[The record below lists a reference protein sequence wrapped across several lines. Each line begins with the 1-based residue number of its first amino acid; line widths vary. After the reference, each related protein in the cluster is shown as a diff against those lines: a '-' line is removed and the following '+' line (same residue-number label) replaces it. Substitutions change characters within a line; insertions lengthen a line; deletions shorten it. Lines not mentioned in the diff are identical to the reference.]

1 MIKKEPLQKWV
12 KLERDGFKPFYYA
25 TLKFADKPYDGVA
38 RWMHLG
44 ETDAEIK
51 TTRVY
56 ANRKNILV
64 IPIPSDIAREYIKKN
79 HYLKQIKSAEIPF
92 GLLVFRKEK
101 YKQMYTGEIPVDYN
115 VNTWIRLPKLIG
127 TAIYGTPTAQSGW
140 NSISAA
146 ITTPPEVKEL
156 LRLYIA
162 DFFLSAGKNSES
174 YFIAKTIDLIRQNH
188 TNIKALISYAAP
200 EQKHLGGIYRATNW
214 YYQVTTP
221 PSTSQFQAYSEKTQH
236 FPGGWTHP
244 RNLSKLKI
252 RSTEIELKTR
262 FGYPVALKN
271 CSHKTKYVF
280 LLSKNN
286 TFKTKFFELQ
296 RTEITKTF
304 PSDEQMER
312 VFSTYSKLKVW
323 WNETESFVY
332 SENQDP
338 EKYFVHPNA
347 LNREKNEI
355 KEALSQIDSATEERN
370 RLEKQI
376 ECLNKSIN
384 QKSSFDNRLKEINE
398 HLDMIVR

>member
-38 RWMHLG
+38 RWIDLG

-51 TTRVY
+51 TTKVY
-56 ANRKNILV
+56 ANRKNLLV

-115 VNTWIRLPKLIG
+115 INTWIRLPKLIG

-188 TNIKALISYAAP
+188 PQIKALISYAAP

-214 YYQVTTP
+214 YYQITTP
-221 PSTSQFQAYSEKTQH
+221 PSAHQFQAYSAKTQH

-244 RNLSKLKI
+244 RNLSKLNI
-252 RSTEIELKTR
+252 RSTEIELKSR

-286 TFKTKFFELQ
+286 AFKNKFFELQ

-323 WNETESFVY
+323 WSETESFVY

-338 EKYFVHPNA
+338 EKYFVHPNK
-347 LNREKNEI
+347 LNEEKN
-355 KEALSQIDSATEERN
+355 T
-370 RLEKQI
+370 I
-376 ECLNKSIN
+376 ENN
-384 QKSSFDNRLKEINE
+384 LKEIDSMLTEKESLEKRINE
-398 HLDMIVR
+398 LNENIQKKDNLCERLQQINKHLNMTVV